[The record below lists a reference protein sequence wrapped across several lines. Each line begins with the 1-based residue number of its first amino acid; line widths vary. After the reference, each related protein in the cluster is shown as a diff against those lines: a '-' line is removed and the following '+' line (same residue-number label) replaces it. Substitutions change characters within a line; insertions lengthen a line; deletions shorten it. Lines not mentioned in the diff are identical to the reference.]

1 MKTPMANSRKP
12 SWLKVRAP
20 GGDKFLEIKNILAAN
35 KLHTVC
41 EEAKCPNI
49 GECWAG
55 GTATFM
61 LLGDICTRGCKFCAV
76 TTGNPKMQLD
86 PHEPEKIANVV
97 AQTDLSY
104 IVLTSVDRDDLP
116 DQGASHFADTVRRI
130 KEKRPEILV
139 ETLTPDWRGRAECIE
154 IMVDSGVD
162 VLAHNIETVKRLQLR
177 VRDPRATYAQSLEVL
192 KNYLTFSKAKGRNAI
207 TKSSIMVGLGETE
220 EELLECF
227 QDLLD
232 VGVSVL
238 TLGQYLQ
245 PTARHLPVENFVTP
259 EQFSRWAA
267 IGEKM
272 GFSYVASGP
281 LVRSSYRAGEYFI
294 EKILKGSKSEGQLLG
309 PAPSISSTI
318 NTKELEGEHLVK
330 TSESSTHAN

>member
-1 MKTPMANSRKP
+1 
-12 SWLKVRAP
+12 
-20 GGDKFLEIKNILAAN
+20 
-35 KLHTVC
+35 
-41 EEAKCPNI
+41 
-49 GECWAG
+49 
-55 GTATFM
+55 
-61 LLGDICTRGCKFCAV
+61 
-76 TTGNPKMQLD
+76 
-86 PHEPEKIANVV
+86 
-97 AQTDLSY
+97 
-104 IVLTSVDRDDLP
+104 
-116 DQGASHFADTVRRI
+116 
-130 KEKRPEILV
+130 
-139 ETLTPDWRGRAECIE
+139 
-154 IMVDSGVD
+154 
-162 VLAHNIETVKRLQLR
+162 
-177 VRDPRATYAQSLEVL
+177 
-192 KNYLTFSKAKGRNAI
+192 
-207 TKSSIMVGLGETE
+207 MVGLGETE